1 MSKFDFATH
10 DGVRR
15 PVSLKPKA
23 SAAATILSSPTF
35 TPIPAITVLHDHRMA
50 SVSEASAQ
58 PVASLGKHARTGPG
72 GHTWHTRCSGEVGSA
87 LHLTL
92 GWGRSLLWAGRRRL
106 ACNNGP

>member
-58 PVASLGKHARTGPG
+58 PVASLGSTRAPG
-72 GHTWHTRCSGEVGSA
+72 RAVIRGTPGAPVRSA
-87 LHLTL
+87 VP
-92 GWGRSLLWAGRRRL
+92 SI
-106 ACNNGP
+106 